1 MAAHPTLSEKTSSQF
16 AANVLGFERICQVIV
31 LLMGARC
38 AFAGRNLP
46 VGADGVAY
54 LDIARSY
61 LRHDWH
67 TAVNGYWG
75 PLYSWLLAIG
85 MRFFHPGIH
94 TEFAM
99 ARTLNFALFTA
110 AVFTFSRFW
119 RALADWS
126 KRIGDDESSIPYVSP
141 LVWIGLGYLLFLVNF
156 IWNVDEVTP
165 DILVA
170 TIVFAIAAV
179 LFKLNFKLNDNRRHS
194 IVAYVWLGLLLAI
207 GYYAKA
213 ILLYFAV
220 FVLGAMLIQGFRSRI
235 LRGPITAVIVFVVL
249 VAPFVVILSRTV
261 GHFTAGDAGRL
272 NYAWFVD
279 GPETKTWMKGSS
291 GSGPAPLPFYPGSI
305 ALDSP
310 RVFRLPSIDGV
321 TYAPWYDA
329 ARFDKRSHPAFDLHA
344 QLRQLAVNL
353 PFLKDQILGAGAALL
368 VPLLILVWYAPRASL
383 RHFAATWF
391 CTLPAAAVVGMYLLV
406 HLVQRFVLG
415 FSLVLW
421 GAAWASVF
429 VPSGMQLLARRAML
443 VGTLVFAA
451 YTMPGLL
458 HYVVSQRTESVGR
471 DIAIAEA
478 IFQHGIAPG
487 DAVASI
493 GDGQEGYWA
502 HLARLSVVAEV
513 WSIDSAR
520 FWSAQPPVQQAAL
533 RSMADSGAKA
543 VVWRADSDRPCPPPW
558 LSLPENTGCM
568 ISLP

>member
-1 MAAHPTLSEKTSSQF
+1 MMAAHPTLSEETSSRF
-16 AANVLGFERICQVIV
+16 APNVLGFERICQVIV

-46 VGADGVAY
+46 VGADGLAY
-54 LDIARSY
+54 LDVARSY

-67 TAVNGYWG
+67 MAVNGYWG

-85 MRFFHPGIH
+85 MRFFHPGIR

-99 ARTLNFALFTA
+99 ARTLNFAIFTA
-110 AVFTFSRFW
+110 AVYTFSRFW
-119 RALADWS
+119 RGLADWS
-126 KRIGDDESSIPYVSP
+126 KRISGDENSIPYASP
-141 LVWIGLGYLLFLVNF
+141 LVWIGLGYLLFVVNF

-179 LFKLNFKLNDNRRHS
+179 LFKLNFKLNDNQHN
-194 IVAYVWLGLLLAI
+194 IAAYVWLGLLLAL

-220 FVLGAMLIQGFRSRI
+220 FVLVAMVVQCFRSGI
-235 LRGPITAVIVFVVL
+235 LRGPITAIIVFVLL
-249 VAPFVVILSRTV
+249 VSPFVAILSRTV
-261 GHFTAGDAGRL
+261 GHFTTGDSGRL
-272 NYAWFVD
+272 NYAWFVN
-279 GPETKTWMKGSS
+279 GPETKTWMKVSYGY
-291 GSGPAPLPFYPGSI
+291 APLPFYPGSI

-310 RVFRLPSIDGV
+310 RVFRLPSIEGV

-329 ARFDKRSHPAFDLHA
+329 ARFDKHSHPAFDLRA
-344 QLRQLAVNL
+344 QFRQLTVNL
-353 PFLKDQILGAGAALL
+353 PFLKDQIFGAGAALL
-368 VPLLILVWYAPRASL
+368 VPWLILVWYAPRASL
-383 RHFAATWF
+383 RHFAVTWF
-391 CTLPAAAVVGMYLLV
+391 CTLPATAVVGMYLLV

-415 FSLVLW
+415 FSLLLW

-429 VPSGMQLLARRAML
+429 VPPGLQLLARRAML
-443 VGTLVFAA
+443 AGTLVFAA

-471 DIAIAEA
+471 DMAIAEA
-478 IFQHGIAPG
+478 ISHHGIAPG

-493 GDGQEGYWA
+493 GDGQEAYWA
-502 HLARLSVVAEV
+502 HLARVSVVAEV

-520 FWSAQPPVQQAAL
+520 FWSAKPAVQQAVL
-533 RSMADSGAKA
+533 SSMADSGAKA
-543 VVWRADSDRPCPPPW
+543 VVWRADSDQPCPPRW
-558 LSLPENTGCM
+558 LSLPENSGCM

>member
-1 MAAHPTLSEKTSSQF
+1 MAAHLTLSEKNSPRF
-16 AANVLGFERICQVIV
+16 ATNVLGFERICQVIV

-54 LDIARSY
+54 LDVARSY
-61 LRHDWH
+61 LGHDWH

-85 MRFFHPGIH
+85 MRFFHPGIRS
-94 TEFAM
+94 EFAM
-99 ARTLNFALFTA
+99 AMTINFALFTA

-126 KRIGDDESSIPYVSP
+126 KRICGDESSIPYASP
-141 LVWIGLGYLLFLVNF
+141 LVWIGLGYLLFVVNF
-156 IWNVDEVTP
+156 IWHVDEVTP

-179 LFKLNFKLNDNRRHS
+179 LFKLSFTFNDNRQHS
-194 IVAYVWLGLLLAI
+194 IAAYVWLGLLLAI

-220 FVLGAMLIQGFRSRI
+220 FVLGAMVVQGFRSRI

-249 VAPFVVILSRTV
+249 VSPFVAILSRTV
-261 GHFTAGDAGRL
+261 GHFTPGDAGRL
-272 NYAWFVD
+272 NYAWFVN
-279 GPETKTWMKGSS
+279 GPETKTWMKVSY
-291 GSGPAPLPFYPGSI
+291 GPAPLPFYPGSI

-329 ARFDKRSHPAFDLHA
+329 ARFDKRSHPALDLHA

-353 PFLKDQILGAGAALL
+353 PVLKDQILGAGAALL

-415 FSLVLW
+415 FSLLLW

-429 VPSGMQLLARRAML
+429 VPQGLQLLARRAIL
-443 VGTLVFAA
+443 VGTFVFAA
-451 YTMPGLL
+451 YMMPGLL

-471 DIAIAEA
+471 DMVIAEA
-478 IFQHGIAPG
+478 ISQHGIAPG

-493 GDGQEGYWA
+493 GDGQEAYWA
-502 HLARLSVVAEV
+502 QLARLSVVAEV
-513 WSIDSAR
+513 WSIDSVR
-520 FWSAQPPVQQAAL
+520 FWSAQP
-533 RSMADSGAKA
+533 A
-543 VVWRADSDRPCPPPW
+543 VRADSDRPCPPRW
-558 LSLPENTGCM
+558 LSLPENSGCM